1 MATTTEQFCYLLTPR
16 ALLLE
21 LPVQE
26 APEAREAMAQQVLW
40 EPAAMEAMAALVAR
54 LLQEAPV
61 VLLMAEVL
69 PV

>member
-1 MATTTEQFCYLLTPR
+1 
-16 ALLLE
+16 
-21 LPVQE
+21 
-26 APEAREAMAQQVLW
+26 MAQQVLW